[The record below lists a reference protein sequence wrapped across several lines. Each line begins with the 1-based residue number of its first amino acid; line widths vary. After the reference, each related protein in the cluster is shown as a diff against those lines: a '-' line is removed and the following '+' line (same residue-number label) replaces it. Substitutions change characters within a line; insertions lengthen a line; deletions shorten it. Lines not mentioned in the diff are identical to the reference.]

1 MDSTLQQ
8 ALLSPAVL
16 AVLGLCIGSF
26 LNVVIHRLPKIM
38 SREWWQDTVDYTL
51 GDPRAWQALFGA
63 KASAPAAFAATRKAI
78 ANQLDALPQL
88 SLSRPHSRCPHCGHR
103 IRAHENIPVLGWL
116 MLRGR
121 CAGCGAS
128 ISARYPLVEIA
139 TGLLF
144 AACAWRFG
152 PQPATLVWCAA
163 IALLIAMALI
173 DLDTTLLPDSL
184 TLPLIGLGLLAA
196 LAGWSGVDIRS
207 SVIGALLGYFS
218 LWFITFAYR
227 LLRGVQGMAE
237 GDFKMLAG
245 ICALLGWKVLPAVLL
260 LASLVGA
267 VVGLGLIAFKGH
279 KREVP
284 IPFGPYLAGG
294 GIAAIFFGDALIS
307 FWGL

>member
-1 MDSTLQQ
+1 MDSSVQQ
-8 ALLSPAVL
+8 VLLSPAVL

-38 SREWWQDTVDYTL
+38 AREWWQDTVDYTL

-63 KASAPAAFAATRKAI
+63 KASVPTAFAATRKAI
-78 ANQLDALPQL
+78 AGQLDALPKL
-88 SLSRPHSRCPHCGHR
+88 SLSTPRSRCPHCGHR
-103 IRAHENIPVLGWL
+103 IRTHENIPLLGWIL
-116 MLRGR
+116 LKGK
-121 CAGCGAS
+121 CAGCGAP
-128 ISARYPLVEIA
+128 ISARYPAVELA
-139 TGLLF
+139 TGVLF

-152 PQPATLVWCAA
+152 AQPSTLVWCAA

-196 LAGWSGVDIRS
+196 LAGWSGVDVRDA
-207 SVIGALLGYFS
+207 VIGALLGYFS
-218 LWFITFAYR
+218 LWLITFAYR

-260 LASLVGA
+260 LASVVGA
-267 VVGLGLIAFKGH
+267 AVGLGMIVFKGH

-294 GIAAIFFGDALIS
+294 GIAAIFFGDTLIA
-307 FWGL
+307 FWNL

>member
-1 MDSTLQQ
+1 MDATLAQ

-26 LNVVIHRLPKIM
+26 LNVVVHRLPRIM

-63 KASAPAAFAATRKAI
+63 KASVPSAFAATRAAI
-78 ANQLDALPQL
+78 AAQLDALPRL
-88 SLSRPHSRCPHCGHR
+88 SLARPRSRCPHCGHL
-103 IRAHENIPVLGWL
+103 IRARENIPVVGWL
-116 MLRGR
+116 MLGGK
-121 CAGCGAS
+121 CAGCGTR
-128 ISARYPLVEIA
+128 ISARYPIVEAA

-144 AACAWRFG
+144 AACAWKFG
-152 PQPATLVWCAA
+152 PHASTLVWCAA
-163 IALLIAMALI
+163 VALLITMALI
-173 DLDTTLLPDSL
+173 DLDTTLLPDGL

-196 LAGWSGVDIRS
+196 LAGWSGIDVRDA
-207 SVIGALLGYFS
+207 VIGALVGYFS

-237 GDFKMLAG
+237 GDFKMFAG
-245 ICALLGWKVLPAVLL
+245 IGALLGWKLLPAVLL
-260 LASLVGA
+260 LASVVGA
-267 VVGLGLIAFKGH
+267 AVGIALIAFKGH

-294 GIAAIFFGDALIS
+294 AIAAILFGDRLLAL
-307 FWGL
+307 WNL